1 MTGYRAT
8 VLDCPS
14 WAQCLRVRTPAL
26 RRSLTP
32 RPRTSSRRI
41 FPRRTSRCRI
51 TRVRTRTHTSVTR
64 TLWTPYTSHSST
76 RGAPV
81 SDRTWVRKAELY
93 CRSLEPRYRSSPVWT
108 PGGIT
113 RACAGR
119 MCCST
124 PHTMGSKRGWV
135 TVCPCMAWHTAWRMC
150 RLVKSLFV
158 C

>member
-32 RPRTSSRRI
+32 LLRTSSRRI
-41 FPRRTSRCRI
+41 FPRPTSLCRI

-64 TLWTPYTSHSST
+64 TLWTPYTSNSST

-81 SDRTWVRKAELY
+81 SDKMWARKAELY

-113 RACAGR
+113 RVCAGR

-124 PHTMGSKRGWV
+124 QRTMGSKRGWV
-135 TVCPCMAWHTAWRMC
+135 MVFPCMAWHTAWRMC
-150 RLVKSLFV
+150 RLVKS
-158 C
+158 